1 MDKRQQALLAEL
13 KTVVDVPVHENPLLD
28 MNHAIRL
35 AESLNLLWRWAKD
48 GPYYEFRWTPANPP
62 VRVPESQANIYVVRR
77 IITEMTARSK
87 STIELPADDES
98 PLKYDITPGA
108 KKLLLEAGLTEQEIA
123 GMVTGSGA
131 DGKIIVK
138 DAKKFIKENE

>member
-1 MDKRQQALLAEL
+1 MDKRQEALLAEL

-35 AESLNLLWRWAKD
+35 AQSLHLLWRWAKD

-62 VRVPESQANIYVVRR
+62 IRVPEAQANVYVVRH
-77 IITEMTARSK
+77 IITVMSAEDE
-87 STIELPADDES
+87 STIDAPSDLE
-98 PLKYDITPGA
+98 YDITPSA
-108 KKLLLEAGLTEQEIA
+108 KKLLLEAGFDEPAIA
-123 GMVTGSGA
+123 EVKGTGA